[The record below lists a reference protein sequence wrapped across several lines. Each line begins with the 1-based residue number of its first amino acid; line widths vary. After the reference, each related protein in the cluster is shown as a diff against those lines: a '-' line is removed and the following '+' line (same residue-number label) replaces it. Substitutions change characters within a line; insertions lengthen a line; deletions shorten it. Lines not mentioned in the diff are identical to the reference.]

1 MGLYKG
7 YSIHAGSHLRMER
20 PIALPQIWARRAW
33 NDSLGAAFYVL
44 TTVLAMF
51 HLAAWFDTSW
61 IRSMSARGEAITL
74 GLSVGVVSV
83 LSRQMR
89 S

>member
-61 IRSMSARGEAITL
+61 IRSMSARGEAITS
-74 GLSVGVVSV
+74 GSSAEAVSAS
-83 LSRQMR
+83 SRPTR